1 MHVTEVNVSTI
12 ASAIV
17 CLRQSLALLQVMC
30 KNICEFGQR
39 EQPRESAT
47 DYSMCQVSDPPSV
60 GATDVLKPNVIEL
73 ISDDE
78 VSSKTA

>member
-1 MHVTEVNVSTI
+1 
-12 ASAIV
+12 
-17 CLRQSLALLQVMC
+17 
-30 KNICEFGQR
+30 
-39 EQPRESAT
+39 
-47 DYSMCQVSDPPSV
+47 MCQVFDPPSV